1 MVINYILVCWLYQE
15 KSGNPAPKREGGEK
29 KSAFHSIC
37 PELFS
42 FVFPLIFSEF
52 VGPSFLFLGSA
63 QTAET
68 DT

>member
-1 MVINYILVCWLYQE
+1 MLVVPRKIWQPRAE
-15 KSGNPAPKREGGEK
+15 ERGRRK